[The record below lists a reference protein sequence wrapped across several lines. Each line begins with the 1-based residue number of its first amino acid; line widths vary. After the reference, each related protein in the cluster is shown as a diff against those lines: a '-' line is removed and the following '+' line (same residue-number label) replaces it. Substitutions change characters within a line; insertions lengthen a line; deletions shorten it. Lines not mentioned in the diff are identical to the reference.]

1 MDRSRRD
8 ELDML
13 LERALNDF
21 VSNEAPSHSVW
32 ASIKLRVE
40 GQRQQPRSRVGPLRD
55 LAGEVMAWGSD
66 IGSTARIMLASL
78 YVRSNGEEWTT
89 ERLIVARCS
98 GAHPHYSIHY

>member
-8 ELDML
+8 ELGML

-32 ASIKLRVE
+32 TSIKLRVQ
-40 GQRQQPRSRVGPLRD
+40 GRGQQPRSRLGPLRD
-55 LAGEVMAWGSD
+55 LAGEVVVWGSD

-89 ERLIVARCS
+89 ERLILARRS
-98 GAHPHYSIHY
+98 AAAPHYSIHY